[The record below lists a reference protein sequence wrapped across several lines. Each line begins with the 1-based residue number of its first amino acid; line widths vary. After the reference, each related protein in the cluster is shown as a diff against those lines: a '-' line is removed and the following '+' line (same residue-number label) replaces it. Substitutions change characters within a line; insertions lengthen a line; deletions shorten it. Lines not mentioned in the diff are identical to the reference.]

1 MGVRIYDIA
10 DVVIRG
16 YVIIV
21 ARNGKMSYNQ
31 PLLKRASP
39 KKYMGYTAADEIYYR
54 LVQTGTDPKEAAK
67 QAQDATGLSLLTG
80 QRMRTRGFGMTSKDY
95 ERSK

>member
-1 MGVRIYDIA
+1 MPISGIV

-16 YVIIV
+16 FVII
-21 ARNGKMSYNQ
+21 AGRNGKMR

-67 QAQDATGLSLLTG
+67 QAQNSTGLSLLTG
-80 QRMRTRGFGMTSKDY
+80 QRMRARGFGMTSKDY